1 MGTPKMPF
9 FKWEK
14 SIQILFDVN
23 ISMCS
28 VGLSGKEVKPP
39 KEMSRRGGLYT
50 ILTKGKKTGK
60 MMKQKR
66 KGGIGILGAVDYGEM
81 TRNIRGRME
90 DQDYLS
96 EVCCA
101 DSSWQK

>member
-1 MGTPKMPF
+1 M
-9 FKWEK
+9 
-14 SIQILFDVN
+14 
-23 ISMCS
+23 
-28 VGLSGKEVKPP
+28 LSGAFWKRSETPQRN
-39 KEMSRRGGLYT
+39 EQTWGLIYHFN
-50 ILTKGKKTGK
+50 KGKKTGK

-66 KGGIGILGAVDYGEM
+66 KGGIGILGAVDFGEM